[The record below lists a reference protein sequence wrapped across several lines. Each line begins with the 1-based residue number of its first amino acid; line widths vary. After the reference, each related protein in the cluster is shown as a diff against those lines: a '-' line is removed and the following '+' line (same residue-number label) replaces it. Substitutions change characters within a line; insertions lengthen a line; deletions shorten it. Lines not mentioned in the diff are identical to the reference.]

1 VEVICLDNQRREDTR
16 LFHAYRR
23 SGDLAARD
31 ALIQRFLP
39 LARSLARRYAR
50 SAEPLDD
57 LEQVASLALIKA
69 IDAFD
74 VQRGTAFSSYA
85 VPCIAGA
92 LKRHFR
98 DACWAVRPPRELQE
112 LALEVTRLNDE
123 LSAATGT
130 PPTVAQIAEHAGV
143 DIEAILE
150 AREASRALHAS
161 SLDRPSRDGDGE
173 ESDSVLDTLG
183 APDGELR
190 RALDRVALD
199 ALISTLEEREQV
211 IVRLYYREELTQSE
225 IGEQLG
231 YSQMHISR
239 ILRGAIAQLLSTAT
253 HQQEQGQRSAPG
265 GLQRLTL
272 ASSHD

>member
-1 VEVICLDNQRREDTR
+1 MFDQRREDKR
-16 LFHAYRR
+16 LFLAHRR

-50 SAEPLDD
+50 AAEPLED

-69 IDAFD
+69 IDAYD
-74 VQRGTAFSSYA
+74 VERGTAFSSYA

-112 LALEVTRLNDE
+112 LAMQVTRINDE

-143 DIEAILE
+143 DVEAILE
-150 AREASRALHAS
+150 AREAARALHS
-161 SLDRPSRDGDGE
+161 DSLDRPHREADGEDGD
-173 ESDSVLDTLG
+173 SVVDTLG
-183 APDGELR
+183 ARDTELR
-190 RALDRVALD
+190 RVLDRVTLD
-199 ALISTLEEREQV
+199 ALLGTLDEREQQV
-211 IVRLYYREELTQSE
+211 VRLYYQHELTQSE

-239 ILRGAIAQLLSTAT
+239 LLRGAITRLETTTQD
-253 HQQEQGQRSAPG
+253 QQPNQRSA
-265 GLQRLTL
+265 
-272 ASSHD
+272 A

>member
-1 VEVICLDNQRREDTR
+1 MLDQRREDER
-16 LFHAYRR
+16 LFLAYRR

-57 LEQVASLALIKA
+57 LEQVAPLALIKA

-74 VQRGTAFSSYA
+74 VERGTAFSSYA

-98 DACWAVRPPRELQE
+98 DTCWAVRPPRELQE
-112 LALEVTRLNDE
+112 LAMEVTRLNDE

-143 DIEAILE
+143 DVEAILE
-150 AREASRALHAS
+150 AREASRALHS
-161 SLDRPSRDGDGE
+161 DSLDRSEHIGDDHDG
-173 ESDSVLDTLG
+173 DSVLDTLG
-183 APDGELR
+183 SHDAELP
-190 RALDRVALD
+190 RALDRVTLD
-199 ALISTLEEREQV
+199 ALLSTLDERERL
-211 IVRLYYREELTQSE
+211 IVELYYQHELTQSE
-225 IGEQLG
+225 IGERLG

-239 ILRGAIAQLLSTAT
+239 LLRGAIAQLVRTAT
-253 HQQEQGQRSAPG
+253 QQAIEPTRRFTTTGSLLHRAGDGVGMPG
-265 GLQRLTL
+265 
-272 ASSHD
+272 A

>member
-1 VEVICLDNQRREDTR
+1 VFDQRHEDKR
-16 LFHAYRR
+16 LFLAYHR

-50 SAEPLDD
+50 AAEPLED

-74 VQRGTAFSSYA
+74 IERGTAFSSYA

-98 DACWAVRPPRELQE
+98 DACWAVRPPRDLQE
-112 LALEVTRLNDE
+112 LAMEVNRLNDE

-130 PPTVAQIAEHAGV
+130 PPTAAQIADHAGV
-143 DIEAILE
+143 DVEAILE
-150 AREASRALHAS
+150 AREAYRALHS
-161 SLDRPSRDGDGE
+161 DSLDRPTRNGDGQE
-173 ESDSVLDTLG
+173 GDSVLDTLG
-183 APDGELR
+183 ARDTEIR
-190 RALDRVALD
+190 RVLDRVALD
-199 ALISTLEEREQV
+199 TLLSTLDEREQLV
-211 IVRLYYREELTQSE
+211 VRLYYQDELTQSE

-239 ILRGAIAQLLSTAT
+239 ILRGAIAQLLETAT
-253 HQQEQGQRSAPG
+253 QQQEQGRRAAAG

-272 ASSHD
+272 VSSHD

>member
-1 VEVICLDNQRREDTR
+1 VFDQRHEDKR
-16 LFHAYRR
+16 LFFAYRR

-50 SAEPLDD
+50 AAEPLDD

-74 VQRGTAFSSYA
+74 IERGTAFSSYA

-98 DACWAVRPPRELQE
+98 DSCWSVRPPRELQE
-112 LALEVTRLNDE
+112 LAMEVPRINEE

-130 PPTVAQIAEHAGV
+130 PPTTAEIAEYAGV
-143 DIEAILE
+143 DVEAILE
-150 AREASRALHAS
+150 AREAARALHS
-161 SLDRPSRDGDGE
+161 DSLDRPTRDGADHEG
-173 ESDSVLDTLG
+173 DSVLDTLG
-183 APDGELR
+183 TRDTEMR
-190 RALDRVALD
+190 RVLDRVTLD
-199 ALISTLEEREQV
+199 ALLNTLDDREQQ
-211 IVRLYYREELTQSE
+211 IVRLYYQQELTQSE

-239 ILRGAIAQLLSTAT
+239 LLRGAITRLETAT
-253 HQQEQGQRSAPG
+253 HDQQPNQRSA
-265 GLQRLTL
+265 
-272 ASSHD
+272 A

>member
-1 VEVICLDNQRREDTR
+1 VFDQRQEDKR
-16 LFHAYRR
+16 LFLAYRR

-50 SAEPLDD
+50 AVEPLDD

-69 IDAFD
+69 IDGFNIE
-74 VQRGTAFSSYA
+74 RGTAFSSYA

-98 DACWAVRPPRELQE
+98 DSCWSVRPPRELQE
-112 LALEVTRLNDE
+112 LAMQVTHINDE

-130 PPTVAQIAEHAGV
+130 PPTVAEIAAYAGV
-143 DIEAILE
+143 EVEAIFE
-150 AREASRALHAS
+150 AREASRALHS
-161 SLDRPSRDGDGE
+161 DSLDRPSRNDDDQEGV
-173 ESDSVLDTLG
+173 SVLETLGARDTELRRVLDRVTLDALLDTL
-183 APDGELR
+183 D
-190 RALDRVALD
+190 D
-199 ALISTLEEREQV
+199 REQL
-211 IVRLYYREELTQSE
+211 IVRLYYLQELTQSE

-239 ILRGAIAQLLSTAT
+239 LLRGAIAQLEIAT
-253 HQQEQGQRSAPG
+253 PQRSA
-265 GLQRLTL
+265 
-272 ASSHD
+272 A

>member
-1 VEVICLDNQRREDTR
+1 VFDQRHEDKR
-16 LFHAYRR
+16 LFLAYHR

-50 SAEPLDD
+50 GPEPLDD

-69 IDAFD
+69 IDAYD

-98 DACWAVRPPRELQE
+98 DACWSVRPPRDLQE
-112 LALEVTRLNDE
+112 LAMEVNRLNDE

-130 PPTVAQIAEHAGV
+130 PPTPAQIAEHAGV
-143 DIEAILE
+143 DVEAILE
-150 AREASRALHAS
+150 AREASRALHS
-161 SLDRPSRDGDGE
+161 DSLDRPTRTSDGHDG
-173 ESDSVLDTLG
+173 DSVLDTLG
-183 APDGELR
+183 APDTEIHR
-190 RALDRVALD
+190 VLDRVALD
-199 ALISTLEEREQV
+199 TLVRTLDEREQQ
-211 IVRLYYREELTQSE
+211 IVRLYYQQELTQSE

-239 ILRGAIAQLLSTAT
+239 IQRGAIAKLLDSATQQQDRDQPTA
-253 HQQEQGQRSAPG
+253 AG
-265 GLQRLTL
+265 GLQSQKLV
-272 ASSHD
+272 SPHN

>member
-1 VEVICLDNQRREDTR
+1 LDQRREDMR
-16 LFHAYRR
+16 LFLAYRR
-23 SGDLAARD
+23 RGDLAARD
-31 ALIQRFLP
+31 ALVERFLP

-50 SAEPLDD
+50 AAEPLED

-69 IDAFD
+69 IDASD
-74 VQRGTAFSSYA
+74 IDRGTAFSSYA
-85 VPCIAGA
+85 VPSIAGA

-143 DIEAILE
+143 DVEAILE
-150 AREASRALHAS
+150 AREASRALHFD
-161 SLDRPSRDGDGE
+161 SLDSPQNTGDDQPG
-173 ESDSVLDTLG
+173 DSVLETLG
-183 APDGELR
+183 ERDTELR
-190 RALDRVALD
+190 RVLDRVTLD
-199 ALISTLEEREQV
+199 ALLGTLDEREQM
-211 IVRLYYREELTQSE
+211 IVRLYYQQELTQSE

-239 ILRGAIAQLLSTAT
+239 LLRAAIARLETT
-253 HQQEQGQRSAPG
+253 TRDQQPNQRSA
-265 GLQRLTL
+265 
-272 ASSHD
+272 A